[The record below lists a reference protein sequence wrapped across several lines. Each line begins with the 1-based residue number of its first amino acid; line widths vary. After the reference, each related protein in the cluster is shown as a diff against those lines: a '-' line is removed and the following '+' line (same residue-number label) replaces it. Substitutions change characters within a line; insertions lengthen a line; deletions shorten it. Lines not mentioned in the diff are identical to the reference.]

1 MTTEGTKKLPLP
13 KLVRQT
19 RERLVE
25 LLTDLDPESADWV
38 EKVRASKVATPSV
51 VVVGETNRG
60 KSSLVNALL
69 GRQGLSPVDAEVA
82 TAVYLAFGHGEQWS
96 ARACYGV
103 GAEPVDITM
112 ESIPSWASATH
123 ELPAGALP
131 PRYVEVDGPVPLLSN
146 LRVVD
151 TPGVGGLSEIHGEL
165 AAEAAANATAL
176 LFVVDASAPF
186 TQGELA
192 FLTSVSDRVETVL
205 FALTKTDQYRGWRQ
219 ILEANRALLAE
230 HAPRFADTEFH
241 PVSAR
246 MFQLAAQAPNE
257 SAGGMLRERSG
268 VGQLAESLSQLVGG
282 RANMLGEA
290 NTMRALSSS
299 LNALV
304 VRFAAEQRALTVG
317 EDEAEVL
324 RARRDELAGERR
336 ANNRGWQ
343 LRLRGE
349 INRARVECAHDVGR
363 QVRDLQSWFRKAI
376 DVADKDKLVEL
387 PHHVDAAL
395 QMLSSRI
402 SGMLSERLARVAD
415 TSLSELFSADELA
428 VLRNQVARA
437 TRPPVVVRLPE
448 KRPATAEDRLLVF
461 MGLSGGLGAGKL
473 ATLPLAPLA
482 IAAPLLAVPAIVL
495 GLGAGWWIGKT
506 RKHTADKQHVKQWLT
521 EAIAESRSTLDQL
534 ISEQLIEAELQLS
547 LALDDALARRI
558 AAIEEELREVEKAL
572 RMDVAERK
580 RELQT
585 ANRRLAEVTAGR
597 DRVEELLR
605 RIREVRARA

>member
-1 MTTEGTKKLPLP
+1 
-13 KLVRQT
+13 
-19 RERLVE
+19 
-25 LLTDLDPESADWV
+25 
-38 EKVRASKVATPSV
+38 
-51 VVVGETNRG
+51 
-60 KSSLVNALL
+60 
-69 GRQGLSPVDAEVA
+69 
-82 TAVYLAFGHGEQWS
+82 
-96 ARACYGV
+96 
-103 GAEPVDITM
+103 
-112 ESIPSWASATH
+112 
-123 ELPAGALP
+123 
-131 PRYVEVDGPVPLLSN
+131 
-146 LRVVD
+146 
-151 TPGVGGLSEIHGEL
+151 
-165 AAEAAANATAL
+165 
-176 LFVVDASAPF
+176 
-186 TQGELA
+186 
-192 FLTSVSDRVETVL
+192 
-205 FALTKTDQYRGWRQ
+205 
-219 ILEANRALLAE
+219 
-230 HAPRFADTEFH
+230 
-241 PVSAR
+241 
-246 MFQLAAQAPNE
+246 
-257 SAGGMLRERSG
+257 
-268 VGQLAESLSQLVGG
+268 
-282 RANMLGEA
+282 MLGEA